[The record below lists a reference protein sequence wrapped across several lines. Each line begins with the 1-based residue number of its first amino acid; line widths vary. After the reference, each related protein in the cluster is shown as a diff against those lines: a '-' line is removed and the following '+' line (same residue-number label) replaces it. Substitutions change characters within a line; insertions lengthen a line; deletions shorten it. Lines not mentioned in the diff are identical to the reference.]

1 MSKQELTNL
10 LQQYLFQDISPEKKQ
25 ELATLIAN
33 ATDEEQLRASLEEIW
48 NNYQP
53 LEALPGRDSEAYY
66 NGILKT
72 IKQQPGDNPVK
83 TIPPVH
89 RVHFLKRS
97 WVRIAAA
104 AVLIITA
111 GAILLNRQQADN
123 PKTAGNLPGT
133 TTGSMAVN
141 NRYLTLPD
149 GSKVLLH
156 GNSKLEYA
164 GPFTGNTREVTL
176 TGEAYFDVAHD
187 AGKPFIIHSG
197 KLKTTVLGTAFNIKA
212 WPTEKE
218 ITVTVTRGKVKVEN
232 ESGVLGIITPDQQ
245 ISFNTGNNESKQET
259 VNAESALS
267 WKNQEYTMDNVTI
280 DEAITELQIRYG
292 IIMEIATTEN
302 TANCRVTASF
312 KQDESLDYVL
322 NVICKL
328 YKASWKNENGKI
340 VISNIHC
347 TE

>member
-1 MSKQELTNL
+1 MSKQELTSL
-10 LQQYLFQDISPEKKQ
+10 LQQYLSKDISPEKKQ

-53 LEALPGRDSEAYY
+53 QEALTTRDSEAYY
-66 NGILKT
+66 NGILET
-72 IKQQPGDNPVK
+72 IKPQPGDNSAK

-89 RVHFLKRS
+89 RVHFLRRS

-104 AVLIITA
+104 AVLVMIA
-111 GAILLNRQQADN
+111 GAILLIRQQPSN
-123 PKTAGNLPGT
+123 TKTAGKLPAGT
-133 TTGSMAVN
+133 TKGADENT
-141 NRYLTLPD
+141 NRYMVLSD

-156 GNSKLEYA
+156 GNSKLEYTA
-164 GPFTGNTREVTL
+164 FTGATREVTL

-197 KLKTTVLGTAFNIKA
+197 NIKTTVLGTAFNIKA
-212 WPTEKE
+212 WPAEQE

-245 ISFNTGNNESKQET
+245 LSFNTLNKQSKQET
-259 VNAESALS
+259 VNAEEELS

-292 IIMEIATTEN
+292 VIIEIAAGEN
-302 TANCRVTASF
+302 PGNCRVTASF

-328 YKASWKNENGKI
+328 YRASWKSENGKI
-340 VISNIHC
+340 VISDIHC
-347 TE
+347 TG